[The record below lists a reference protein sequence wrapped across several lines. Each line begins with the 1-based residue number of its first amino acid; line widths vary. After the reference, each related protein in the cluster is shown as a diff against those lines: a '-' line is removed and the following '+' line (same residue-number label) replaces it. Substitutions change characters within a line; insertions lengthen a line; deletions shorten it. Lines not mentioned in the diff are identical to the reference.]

1 MFYLYNIERQSE
13 TVYYA
18 RLYINLYM
26 LNGNRIISC
35 HFSNTVCL
43 RLLFIEIIYTLY
55 KKLIFFGFAIFKHGH
70 NSQAW
75 LT

>member
-26 LNGNRIISC
+26 PNGKHIISC
-35 HFSNTVCL
+35 HFSNTAGLWL
-43 RLLFIEIIYTLY
+43 RFIEIIYTLY
-55 KKLIFFGFAIFKHGH
+55 KKLIFFGFPIFKHGH
-70 NSQAW
+70 NSQSW
-75 LT
+75 LA